1 MNKKQ
6 EEAIMAIK
14 EGLKKLIF
22 NNETETES
30 EVVEI
35 KNEVVAE
42 KTDYK
47 LADGVVISSLD
58 PELKEGSEIFMLAED
73 GAKIPAVA
81 GDYTLEDGRVITV
94 IIDEADGLSKIS
106 KISEASQEAPEVVEE
121 ETEEVEV
128 DMNVELKNKITV
140 LEDEVKKLTEISN
153 KMLEVISEQAS
164 DLIKFSKQSVAEVQV
179 VDANKMIPSDN
190 RIQRLMELKNSLNN
204 KK

>member
-30 EVVEI
+30 E
-35 KNEVVAE
+35 

-58 PELKEGSEIFMLAED
+58 SELKEGSEIFMVAED

-106 KISEASQEAPEVVEE
+106 KISEASQEAPEV
-121 ETEEVEV
+121 ETETETEI

-153 KMLEVISEQAS
+153 KMLEVISEQAN

-179 VDANKMIPSDN
+179 VDANKLIPSDN

>member
-30 EVVEI
+30 EVVEV
-35 KNEVVAE
+35 KNEVITE

-58 PELKEGSEIFMLAED
+58 SELKEGSEIFMVAED

-106 KISEASQEAPEVVEE
+106 KISEASEEAPEV
-121 ETEEVEV
+121 ETETETEV

-153 KMLEVISEQAS
+153 KMLEVISEQAN

-179 VDANKMIPSDN
+179 VDANKLIPSDN

>member
-30 EVVEI
+30 EVVEV
-35 KNEVVAE
+35 KNE

-58 PELKEGSEIFMLAED
+58 SELKEGSEIFMVAED

-106 KISEASQEAPEVVEE
+106 KISEASQEAPEV
-121 ETEEVEV
+121 ETETETEI

-153 KMLEVISEQAS
+153 KMLEVISEQAN

-179 VDANKMIPSDN
+179 VDANKLIPSDN

>member
-30 EVVEI
+30 EVVEV
-35 KNEVVAE
+35 KNEVITE

-47 LADGVVISSLD
+47 LVDGVVISSLD
-58 PELKEGSEIFMLAED
+58 SELKEGSEIFMVTED

-94 IIDEADGLSKIS
+94 IIDEADGLSKVS
-106 KISEASQEAPEVVEE
+106 KITEASEEAPEV
-121 ETEEVEV
+121 ETETETEV

-153 KMLEVISEQAS
+153 KMLEVISEQAN

>member
-30 EVVEI
+30 EVVEV
-35 KNEVVAE
+35 KNE

-58 PELKEGSEIFMLAED
+58 SELKEGSEIFMLAED

-106 KISEASQEAPEVVEE
+106 KISEASQEAPEV
-121 ETEEVEV
+121 ETETETEV

-153 KMLEVISEQAS
+153 KMLEVISEQAN

-179 VDANKMIPSDN
+179 VDANKLIPSDN

>member
-30 EVVEI
+30 E
-35 KNEVVAE
+35 

-58 PELKEGSEIFMLAED
+58 SELKEGSEIFMLAED

-106 KISEASQEAPEVVEE
+106 KISEASEEAPEV
-121 ETEEVEV
+121 ETETETEV

-153 KMLEVISEQAS
+153 KMLEVISEQAN

-179 VDANKMIPSDN
+179 VDANKLIPSDN

>member
-22 NNETETES
+22 NNEIGTES
-30 EVVEI
+30 EVVEV
-35 KNEVVAE
+35 KNEVITE

-58 PELKEGSEIFMLAED
+58 SELKEGSEIFMLAED

-106 KISEASQEAPEVVEE
+106 KISEASQEDPEV
-121 ETEEVEV
+121 ETETETEV

-153 KMLEVISEQAS
+153 KMLEVISEQAN

-179 VDANKMIPSDN
+179 VDANKLIPSDN

>member
-30 EVVEI
+30 EVVEV
-35 KNEVVAE
+35 KNEVITE

-58 PELKEGSEIFMLAED
+58 SELKEGSEIFMVAED
-73 GAKIPAVA
+73 GSKIPAVA

-106 KISEASQEAPEVVEE
+106 KISEASQEAPEV
-121 ETEEVEV
+121 ETETETEV

-153 KMLEVISEQAS
+153 KMLEVISEQAN

-179 VDANKMIPSDN
+179 VDANKLIPSDN

>member
-30 EVVEI
+30 EVVEV
-35 KNEVVAE
+35 KNE

-58 PELKEGSEIFMLAED
+58 SELKEGSEIFMVAED

-106 KISEASQEAPEVVEE
+106 KISEASEEAPEV
-121 ETEEVEV
+121 ETETETEV

-153 KMLEVISEQAS
+153 KMLEVISEQAN

-179 VDANKMIPSDN
+179 VDANKLIPSDN

>member
-30 EVVEI
+30 EVVEV
-35 KNEVVAE
+35 KNE

-58 PELKEGSEIFMLAED
+58 SELKEGSEIFMLAED

-106 KISEASQEAPEVVEE
+106 KISEASEEAPEV
-121 ETEEVEV
+121 ETETETEV

-153 KMLEVISEQAS
+153 KMLEVISEQAN

-179 VDANKMIPSDN
+179 VDANKLIPSDN